1 MRFKK
6 TTEQIPTNIDSRL
19 QRIIKQH
26 QEKGDKHSISTSTDR
41 EIPVIAKVKDIDAW
55 NSLPGV
61 IQTNDISVAPD
72 KSGRIVTAKVSVNE
86 LENIRQS
93 SNVLSL
99 KAATA
104 TRPLLNKTIEETG
117 AKSEMLPPSVAKDHR
132 GEGVVVG
139 IVDFGCDFVHKN
151 FQNQDKSTRLLA
163 IWDQNAE
170 KTTNSIVD
178 YGRVFNKDE
187 INHALNSSQPYK
199 TLGYPSVAFN
209 PNNPEHG
216 THVMDIAA
224 GNGNG
229 THIPGVAP
237 NVDLVF
243 VELSA
248 NDIAWQGENVV
259 NCTFGDSRQL
269 LDALKF
275 IFDTA
280 GDRPCVINLSLGTN
294 GGPHDGTSLVEQ
306 GIDGLLIEKPN
317 RSIVIAA
324 SNSFSDGIHA
334 EGVVSQ
340 GDSFNLNWQVQNR
353 DFTFNELE
361 IWYSGNDVFLAEI
374 ITPNG
379 DSIGVI
385 KLGENGVLE
394 DTEGNTLIFVAHRK
408 NDSTNGDN
416 VINIFLEVGL
426 PTGNWTIRLKGVDV
440 NSGIFHAW
448 IERDDQGQSNF
459 MPPHDDTHTL
469 GSISCGHKSI
479 VVGSY
484 DAHVPNAPISFFS
497 SAGPTRDGR
506 EKPEI
511 SAPGHKVR
519 AAASGTIDKSTEM
532 SGTSMAAPAVTGII
546 ALVLAEAKAQGINL
560 TIDQIRDILA
570 KTARKNPPQEQGW
583 NERYGLGRIDAKE
596 AIKLVLKDAPITHS

>member
-1 MRFKK
+1 MRLKK

-19 QRIIKQH
+19 QRIIKQN
-26 QEKGDKHSISTSTDR
+26 QEKEDKHAVGTAADR

-55 NSLPGV
+55 NALPGV
-61 IQTNDISVAPD
+61 LQTNDISVAPD
-72 KSGRIVTAKVSVNE
+72 KSGRIVTAKVSINE

-99 KAATA
+99 KAATP
-104 TRPLLNKTIEETG
+104 TRPLLHKTIEETESR
-117 AKSEMLPPSVAKDHR
+117 KDLLPPSTAKDHG

-139 IVDFGCDFVHKN
+139 IVDFGCDFAHEN

-163 IWDQNAE
+163 IWDQNTVE
-170 KTTNSIVD
+170 TTNSPFG
-178 YGRVFNKDE
+178 YGRVFTKDE

-199 TLGYPSVAFN
+199 ALGYPDVSFN
-209 PNNPEHG
+209 PNDPEHG
-216 THVMDIAA
+216 THVMDIAG

-229 THIPGVAP
+229 TDIPGVAP

-248 NDIAWQGENVV
+248 SDIAWQGENVV
-259 NCTFGDSRQL
+259 NSTFGDSRQL

-324 SNSFSDGIHA
+324 SNSFNDGIHA
-334 EGVVSQ
+334 EGVVTQ
-340 GDSFNLNWQVQNR
+340 GSSFDLNWQVQQR

-374 ITPNG
+374 IAPNG
-379 DSIGVI
+379 DSIGEI
-385 KLGENGVLE
+385 SLGENGVLE
-394 DTEGNTLIFVAHRK
+394 DNEGNTLIFVAHRK

-416 VINIFLEVGL
+416 VINIFLEIGL
-426 PTGNWTIRLKGVDV
+426 PTGNWNIRLKGANV
-440 NSGIFHAW
+440 NNGIFHAW
-448 IERDDQGQSNF
+448 IERDDRGQSNF
-459 MPPHDDTHTL
+459 IPPHDNTHTL

-484 DAHVPNAPISFFS
+484 DAHVPNAPISSFS
-497 SAGPTRDGR
+497 SSGPTRDGR
-506 EKPEI
+506 QKPEI
-511 SAPGHKVR
+511 SAPGHKVM
-519 AAASGTIDKSTEM
+519 AAASGTIDKSAQM
-532 SGTSMAAPAVTGII
+532 SGTSMAAPAVTGIV
-546 ALVLAEAKAQGINL
+546 ALVLAEAKAHGINL

-570 KTARKNPPQEQGW
+570 KTARKNPPQNQDW
-583 NERYGLGRIDAKE
+583 NERYGFGRIDAKE
-596 AIKLVLKDAPITHS
+596 AIKLVTKVVPVTHS